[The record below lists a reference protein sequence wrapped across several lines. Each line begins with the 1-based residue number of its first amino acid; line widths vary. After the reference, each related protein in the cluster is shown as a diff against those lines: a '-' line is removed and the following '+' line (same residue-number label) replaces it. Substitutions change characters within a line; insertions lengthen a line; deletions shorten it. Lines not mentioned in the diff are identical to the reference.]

1 MQGRSA
7 GVLTVPRHV
16 RGVVVLASRTE
27 GSAQRDRALG
37 RALLRAGLAT
47 LLVEDDADG
56 DAAALA
62 EALVAAV
69 DWLALDAAVG
79 DLPPILGELPVAC
92 VAAGTGAGAALV
104 AAADRPHRVV
114 AVVAR
119 DLPDDAPAPATVAV
133 LPVDGDGD
141 PEAIRGWLVAHLA
154 GGR

>member
-27 GSAQRDRALG
+27 RSAQRDRALG